1 MLVIVIKDDYLRDKS
16 MKNIMS
22 QQGGNTMLKKLS
34 VISIL
39 IMALFMAGQLPVYAG
54 DVLNAT
60 GKVKDVDLDEKSI
73 VLGMEDGDQVF
84 YLDSNSQIKM
94 GNKNKQLKDIS
105 IGMVLEVT
113 YIKSGDDN
121 MVKMINIIS

>member
-1 MLVIVIKDDYLRDKS
+1 
-16 MKNIMS
+16 
-22 QQGGNTMLKKLS
+22 MLKKLS

-39 IMALFMAGQLPVYAG
+39 IMAIFMAGQLPVYAG
-54 DVLNAT
+54 DVLNTT

-73 VLGMEDGDQVF
+73 VLGMEGGDQVF

-105 IGMVLEVT
+105 IGMVLEIT

-121 MVKMINIIS
+121 MVKMINIVS